1 MVQKLELARELEE
14 RASQARSLS
23 EAQALI
29 TEADRLRGNLRATST
44 TPPAHPLI
52 RN

>member
-1 MVQKLELARELEE
+1 MTQKLEMARELEE

-29 TEADRLRGNLRATST
+29 SEADRLRGTSRT
-44 TPPAHPLI
+44 LSSAAPAHPLI